1 MPFKTLAN
9 ASIVNSELFYA
20 TELFQYKVK

>member
-20 TELFQYKVK
+20 TELF